1 MSRKDRRR
9 VVMIELTPALLAAV
23 RARAAGRRGLGDTMR
38 LMLAGLPERLP
49 EADPDPVAGPP
60 VRRLALQLPRAERL
74 RLAQLVAQTGLRADE
89 VLRRCLL
96 AAVAKTGQSAGARGI
111 VAATHDDGDC
121 DATPSDPGGRPGPAD
136 RPGTGR

>member
-9 VVMIELTPALLAAV
+9 VVMITLTPALLLAV

-49 EADPDPVAGPP
+49 AAGPDLPAGPP

-74 RLAQLVAQTGLRADE
+74 RLALLVAQTGLPADE

-96 AAVAKTGQSAGARGI
+96 AAVAKTGQPPDTRGI
-111 VAATHDDGDC
+111 VVATHDDGDC
-121 DATPSDPGGRPGPAD
+121 DATHSGSGGRPGPAD

>member
-9 VVMIELTPALLAAV
+9 VVMIDLSPALLRAV

-49 EADPDPVAGPP
+49 DTDPAAAEAPP
-60 VRRLALQLPRAERL
+60 ARRLALQLPRAER
-74 RLAQLVAQTGLRADE
+74 RQLAGLVARTGLSEAE

-96 AAVAKTGQSAGARGI
+96 AAAAKTGQPAAAHGI

-121 DATPSDPGGRPGPAD
+121 DATSSGSGGRAGPAD
-136 RPGTGR
+136 RAGTGR